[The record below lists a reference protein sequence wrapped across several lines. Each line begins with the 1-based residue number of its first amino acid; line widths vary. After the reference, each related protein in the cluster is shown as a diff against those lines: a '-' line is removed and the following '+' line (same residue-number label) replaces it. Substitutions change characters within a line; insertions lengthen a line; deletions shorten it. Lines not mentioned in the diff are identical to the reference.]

1 MRTASASASAG
12 PSTNRLR
19 EMTHLDLLL
28 CLSVLY
34 GDGMA
39 APSGRVVVL
48 PLDVPGNPLPVR
60 GVGAE
65 LTGPPDDKVTW

>member
-1 MRTASASASAG
+1 M
-12 PSTNRLR
+12 
-19 EMTHLDLLL
+19 DLLL